1 MGESSLLGLPV
12 KLTDSHVGME
22 IRPTRM
28 SVTARLIIKALV
40 KFCNRLEMTQ
50 AKQTRVLPNTA
61 AIIMITRKMLVAIK
75 ERSFRLLG
83 NLWVELVGSDWFI
96 LGLKM
101 SVLLLFLPLV
111 CLFFCFV
118 GNVGPFSCLLFY
130 VFGLSCD
137 CGPKRVF
144 LE

>member
-1 MGESSLLGLPV
+1 MGKSLLLGLPV
-12 KLTDSHVGME
+12 KLTASHVGME
-22 IRPTRM
+22 ISPTRM

-96 LGLKM
+96 L
-101 SVLLLFLPLV
+101 
-111 CLFFCFV
+111 
-118 GNVGPFSCLLFY
+118 
-130 VFGLSCD
+130 
-137 CGPKRVF
+137 
-144 LE
+144 